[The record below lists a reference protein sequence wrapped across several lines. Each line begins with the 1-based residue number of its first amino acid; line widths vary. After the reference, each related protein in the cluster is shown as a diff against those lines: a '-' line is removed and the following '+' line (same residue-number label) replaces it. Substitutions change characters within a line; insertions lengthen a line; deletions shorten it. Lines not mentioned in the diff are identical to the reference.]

1 MKINNTRSVTIDD
14 MQFYL
19 ACGAELHPHTYELY
33 KEELENLYRLGKIS
47 FTPSILFERYML
59 HLESLNI
66 PQKIAV

>member
-1 MKINNTRSVTIDD
+1 MKINNTRSITIDD

-19 ACGAELHPHTYELY
+19 ARGAELHPHTYELY
-33 KEELENLYRLGKIS
+33 KEELETLYRLGKIS